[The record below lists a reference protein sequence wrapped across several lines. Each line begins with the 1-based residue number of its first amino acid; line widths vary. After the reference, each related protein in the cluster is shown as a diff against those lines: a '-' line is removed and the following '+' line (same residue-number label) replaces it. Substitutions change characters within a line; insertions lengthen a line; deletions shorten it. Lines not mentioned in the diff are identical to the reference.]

1 MNWKKITNPIV
12 GVVTS
17 HWKIVFYIVV
27 GIVVLG
33 TLYFSF
39 SSISNAVERERQKRA
54 EEIKLAV
61 SEATQKLQTDA
72 KNMEKKHQQE
82 NQKVQQ
88 QLNSISVQRSQIV
101 EKISQIEKSVKK
113 INQTRVSIET
123 HEYTKSELDIKF
135 HNILVRG
142 AR

>member
-12 GVVTS
+12 VVVTS

-27 GIVVLG
+27 GIVVFG
-33 TLYFSF
+33 ILYFSF
-39 SSISNAVERERQKRA
+39 NSISNAVERERQKRS

-82 NQKVQQ
+82 NQKLRQ
-88 QLNSISVQRSQIV
+88 QLNSINVERSQIV

-123 HEYTKSELDIKF
+123 HEYPE
-135 HNILVRG
+135 R
-142 AR
+142 